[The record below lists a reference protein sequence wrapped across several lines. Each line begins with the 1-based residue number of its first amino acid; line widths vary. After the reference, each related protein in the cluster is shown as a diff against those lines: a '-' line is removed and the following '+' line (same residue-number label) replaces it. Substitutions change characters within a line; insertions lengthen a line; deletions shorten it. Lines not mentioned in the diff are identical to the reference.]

1 MFENLF
7 AIEELKMV
15 CDMLISAALGFLIG
29 FERKLR
35 SKEAGIRTHTIVSV
49 GACLMMLIS
58 RYGFGDLAD
67 PSRLAAQ
74 IVSGISF
81 LGAGIIVYRKHEIKG
96 LTTAAGVWAT
106 AAVGMACGA
115 RLYILALV
123 ASALLIGLQFM
134 FHTPIKLFQQKRF
147 YILRIVFEETGNER
161 SKIKELFKVDHYV
174 HLFVE
179 RDNEKLIYRATL
191 NTDKEFSSATLDK
204 IMKEAPYIISIE
216 RGDDN

>member
-1 MFENLF
+1 MKEIFSAVEFGMIGDLLVS
-7 AIEELKMV
+7 AI
-15 CDMLISAALGFLIG
+15 LGFLIG

-49 GACLMMLIS
+49 GACMMMIIS

-81 LGAGIIVYRKHEIKG
+81 LGAGIIVYRNHEVKG

-115 RLYILALV
+115 RLYILASV
-123 ASALLIGLQFM
+123 GSVLLIGLQVVL
-134 FHTPIKLFQQKRF
+134 HLPIKLFQLKRF
-147 YILRIVFEETGNER
+147 YILRIIFEEKDNER
-161 SKIKELFKVDHYV
+161 AKIKELFKVDHYV

-179 RDNEKLIYRATL
+179 RSNGKLIYRVTL
-191 NTDKEFSSATLDK
+191 NTDKEFESATLDE
-204 IMKEAPYIISIE
+204 IMKENPYILSIE

>member
-1 MFENLF
+1 
-7 AIEELKMV
+7 
-15 CDMLISAALGFLIG
+15 MLLDILLSALLGFAIG

-58 RYGFGDLAD
+58 RYGFGSQPAD
-67 PSRLAAQ
+67 ASRVAAQ

-81 LGAGIIVYRKHEIKG
+81 LGAGIIVYRNHAVKG

-106 AAVGMACGA
+106 AAIGMACGA
-115 RLYILALV
+115 RLYLV
-123 ASALLIGLQFM
+123 AGAGCVLLIVLQIL
-134 FHTPIKLFQQKRF
+134 FHLPIKIFEPKRY
-147 YILRIVFEETGNER
+147 YILKIVFEETGFER
-161 SKIKELFKVDHYV
+161 EKVKEIFKVDHYA

-179 RDNEKLIYRATL
+179 RDGDKLIYKATV
-191 NTDKEFSSATLDK
+191 NTDKEFESAVLDE
-204 IMKEAPYIISIE
+204 IMKSNPYIISIE

>member
-1 MFENLF
+1 MD
-7 AIEELKMV
+7 EELR
-15 CDMLISAALGFLIG
+15 MLLDLVLSAMLGFAIG

-49 GACLMMLIS
+49 GACLMMIIS
-58 RYGFGDLAD
+58 RYGFGSQPAD
-67 PSRLAAQ
+67 ASRVAAQ

-81 LGAGIIVYRKHEIKG
+81 LGAGIIVYRNHEVKG

-115 RLYILALV
+115 RLYLLAS
-123 ASALLIGLQFM
+123 AGCALLIILQIL
-134 FHTPIKLFQQKRF
+134 FHLPLKVFQPKRY
-147 YILRIVFEETGNER
+147 YILRIVFEETGFER
-161 SKIKELFKVDHYV
+161 EKVKEIFKVDHYA

-179 RDNEKLIYRATL
+179 RDGDKLVYKATV
-191 NTDKEFSSATLDK
+191 NTDKEFDSATLDD
-204 IMKEAPYIISIE
+204 IMKNNQYIMSIE